1 MRERAGP
8 SVSLALAH
16 LRLRQAQT
24 VGQLLPL
31 GSHHVV
37 VLLEG
42 SLQAQQLGRGEGR
55 PDALRFPGEGT
66 VEQQAVL
73 GHVVAWNRRREQ
85 SRSVKVATQRA

>member
-1 MRERAGP
+1 MLRLKSGKP
-8 SVSLALAH
+8 SAAEGEFSPRQSH
-16 LRLRQAQT
+16 LRLGQAEA

-42 SLQAQQLGRGEGR
+42 SLQAQQLRRGEGR
-55 PDALRFPGEGT
+55 PDALRLPGEGS

-73 GHVVAWNRRREQ
+73 GHVVTYIGTGTGGPGQ
-85 SRSVKVATQRA
+85 